1 MGLWVVGL
9 TSMCRVRGLESKGGF
24 VGLLRIMYRAQLGKL
39 FCYVKGAYFTEL
51 LLSNLHPV
59 TMIWMCSQ

>member
-24 VGLLRIMYRAQLGKL
+24 VGLLRIMYRAQLGNS
-39 FCYVKGAYFTEL
+39 FATSKGHT
-51 LLSNLHPV
+51 
-59 TMIWMCSQ
+59 SQSCC